1 MSHKKMR
8 SGAVRPSRVCLR
20 GARYATGPNESVQG
34 SLVFEGDRI
43 TGLWPDHGDPHET
56 PGESIDVDLN
66 GYLLMPGLIN
76 AHDHLQYALH
86 PKLGNP
92 PYRNYVQWGEDIHAA
107 CSSAVA
113 KYKGVPRE
121 VRLWW
126 GGIRNLLSGVTTV
139 CHHDCLWPE
148 LRKQNFPVRVVQEY
162 GWAHSLALGGNLH
175 AAYAARAE
183 GSAFFVHACEGVDD
197 LAKGELLTLDQL
209 GLLNADTV
217 LIHGL
222 AIEDEGAA
230 LLQDRG
236 TSVIVCPSSNYFLCA
251 ALPDINR
258 FNGIAHTSLG
268 NDSPLTAKGDLLD
281 EIRFAMDFC
290 HVSADRVYRMVTE
303 YPAKLL
309 RLKEKE
315 GTIQVSGAA
324 DLIAVRSDG
333 RTAAD
338 RLRSLSVEDV
348 ELVMVQGQVKLAS
361 ERIRRQ
367 LPMELNIGLK
377 PLWIDGIIRWLRAPV
392 QKLLGEAEAIIGTG
406 EVRLGGR
413 SVRSADS
420 FIATVIRQRGH
431 RAGDR

>member
-1 MSHKKMR
+1 
-8 SGAVRPSRVCLR
+8 
-20 GARYATGPNESVQG
+20 VQG

-43 TGLWPDHGDPHET
+43 TGLWPYHGDPPET
-56 PGESIDVDLN
+56 PCESIDVDLN

-92 PYRNYVQWGEDIHAA
+92 PYRNYVEWGEDIHAA

-113 KYKGVPRE
+113 KYKSIPRD

-148 LRKQNFPVRVVQEY
+148 LRKQDFPVTVVQEY

-175 AAYAARAE
+175 AAYAARPE
-183 GSAFFVHACEGVDD
+183 RSAFFVHACEGVDD
-197 LAKGELLTLDQL
+197 LAKGELLTLDRH

-230 LLQDRG
+230 LLRERG
-236 TSVIVCPSSNYFLCA
+236 TSVIVCPSSNYFLFA

-258 FNGIAHTSLG
+258 LEGIAQMSLG

-333 RTAAD
+333 RTASD
-338 RLRSLSVEDV
+338 TLRSLSVEDV
-348 ELVMVQGQVKLAS
+348 EFVMVRGQVRLAS
-361 ERIRRQ
+361 ERIWKL
-367 LPMELNIGLK
+367 LPTEIRAGLE

-392 QKLLGEAEAIIGTG
+392 QKLLGEAEAVVGTG

-420 FIATVIRQRGH
+420 FIATAIRQRGH
-431 RAGDR
+431 RAGK